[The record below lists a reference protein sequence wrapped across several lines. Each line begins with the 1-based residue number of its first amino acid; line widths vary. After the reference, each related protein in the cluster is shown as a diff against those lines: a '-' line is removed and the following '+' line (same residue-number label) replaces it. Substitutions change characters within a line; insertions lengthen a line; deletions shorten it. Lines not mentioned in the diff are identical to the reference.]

1 MKKLLFI
8 TISLLGVLSVIG
20 GCSNNDIDGNFDYP
34 LEKLY
39 GKWKVTHVERE
50 NGSMIDITA
59 LNITPTYATFSK
71 DGTYYGSG
79 YLGNGS
85 GTYKTKGKTIICYID
100 GIEYLKYD
108 VLSFSGNQCELK
120 MYAKDNSKS
129 IRIRCRKQ

>member
-8 TISLLGVLSVIG
+8 TISLLGVLSVLS
-20 GCSNNDIDGNFDYP
+20 GCSNSDIDGNFDYP

-79 YLGNGS
+79 YFGNGS